1 VEVRRSWVSHV
12 LWCALATTA
21 FALLT
26 DVHALTYRLGDTDD
40 ATRLVEVREL
50 VNGSPWYD
58 TTLPRVGAPQPLVS
72 HWSRLIDAP
81 LALLIVTFS
90 HVVGAAD
97 AEIIARVVWPLAL
110 VFALLML
117 TVRDAYRRGGTRTAA
132 LTLVLVTTSVTA
144 MVQFRPGRI
153 DHHNAMIVC
162 TIGGLIFLARTLE
175 EQGAGWPAGAL
186 LGLALLIGYEPIP
199 LIVPALGVYAL
210 AGVWTGR
217 GRGPAGA
224 VTATTATM
232 FLGLV
237 ATTRIDR
244 LLQVHCDTVSVN
256 ILLFGLCCT
265 AGMWLSQLAAR
276 DRRIRMTILLGSAAA
291 GFGVFAALAPA
302 CLHGP
307 YGEVDARLWPVFLD
321 QLLESQS
328 IASWLVNN
336 PAFGWSFVGFVAAA
350 AVAHAALWR
359 RDRHVTSGLALIT
372 FSIAALMGVSL
383 LRLTPY
389 VSWLAALAIARFIPQ
404 LPDVRVLGGRH
415 TRITATVL
423 LSQAG
428 MMLVLAP
435 TLAAYRQLRGAPAS
449 EADAAAGISANC
461 ADARAMAPLAALPGA
476 LVAGDIELGPFIVAW
491 SSHRVVAA
499 PYHRLNS
506 EILANDA
513 LLASRP
519 EDARRDIE
527 QLGVSYIA
535 LCQDVS
541 AGRRRVLERTAAQ
554 SLRARLL
561 RNEPVE
567 YLHELTTGPSAAV
580 RVWRVYNPSAG
591 L

>member
-1 VEVRRSWVSHV
+1 VEVRRSWLSHV
-12 LWCALATTA
+12 LWCALVTTA

-58 TTLPRVGAPQPLVS
+58 TTLPRFGAPQPLVS

-81 LALLIVTFS
+81 LALLIVTS
-90 HVVGAAD
+90 THVVGAAK

-110 VFALLML
+110 LFALLML
-117 TVRDAYRRGGTRTAA
+117 TVRDAYRRGGTRAAA

-144 MVQFRPGRI
+144 LVQFRPGRI

-162 TIGGLIFLARTLE
+162 TIGGLVFLARTLE
-175 EQGAGWPAGAL
+175 EQRAGWPAGGL
-186 LGLALLIGYEPIP
+186 LGLALLIGYEPSP
-199 LIVPALGVYAL
+199 LIVPALGLYAL
-210 AGVWTGR
+210 AGVWIGL
-217 GRGPAGA
+217 GRGPTNA
-224 VTATTATM
+224 VTAATATM
-232 FLGLV
+232 LLGLV
-237 ATTRIDR
+237 ATTRLDR
-244 LLQVHCDTVSVN
+244 LLQVHCDIVSVN
-256 ILLFGLCCT
+256 ILVFGLCCT
-265 AGMWLSQLAAR
+265 AGMWLSQTTSR
-276 DRRIRMTILLGSAAA
+276 DRRIRMAILLGSGAV

-328 IASWLVNN
+328 IASWVVNN
-336 PAFGWSFVGFVAAA
+336 PAFGWSFVGFVVAAA
-350 AVAHAALWR
+350 AAHVVLWR
-359 RDRHVTSGLALIT
+359 RDRQATSAIALMT
-372 FSIAALMGVSL
+372 FSIATLLGVFL

-389 VSWLAALAIARFIPQ
+389 VSWLAALAIARLIPE
-404 LPDVRVLGGRH
+404 LPDLRLLGGRQ
-415 TRITATVL
+415 TRITAAVL

-428 MMLVLAP
+428 MMLVLVP
-435 TLAAYRQLRGAPAS
+435 TVAAYRHLRGVPAA
-449 EADAAAGISANC
+449 EDDAAAGISANC
-461 ADARAMAPLAALPGA
+461 ADASAMAPLATLPGA

-491 SSHRVVAA
+491 SPHRVVAA

-519 EDARRDIE
+519 EEALRDIE

-541 AGRRRVLERTAAQ
+541 AGRRRVLERTAPQ

-567 YLHELTTGPSAAV
+567 YLHELTAGPSTPV